1 MPDEKPTMKFIQWE
15 DLDAYFNQAVEEYF
29 LKNLSVDESIFML
42 WQNRKAIVVGKHQN
56 TIEEINTAYVKAY
69 DIQVVRR
76 LSGGGT
82 VYHDL
87 GNLNYSLMSNMD
99 KIKQDIQFLTQP
111 IVKALRMAGLDVYFS
126 DRNDLLVDG
135 RKISGSAQ
143 YIKGQR
149 ILHHGTLLFH
159 SDLDAISRALK
170 AGSDRIE
177 SRSIKSVR
185 SRVTNIHD
193 HLPALTIP
201 VFKANLQR
209 VLAEEAALQ
218 NYELTQADRSAIS
231 ILREER
237 YSTWAWNYGRSPD
250 YTINKER
257 RYAGGKL
264 SIDLSVKKGLIQSL
278 RILGDFHGEEDIS
291 EIESRLQDVRLV
303 AKDIAAALAPL
314 DISRY
319 IRGLDARGL
328 AELIVN

>member
-1 MPDEKPTMKFIQWE
+1 MPDEKPAMKFIQWG

-29 LKNLSVDESIFML
+29 LKNLSDDESIFML

-56 TIEEINTAYVKAY
+56 TIEEINTAYVKAH

-76 LSGGGT
+76 LSGGGA

-87 GNLNYSLMSNMD
+87 GNLNYSLMANMD

-143 YIKGQR
+143 YIKGRR

-170 AGSDRIE
+170 ASNDRIE

-185 SRVTNIHD
+185 SQVTNIRN
-193 HLPALTIP
+193 HLPELTIP
-201 VFKANLQR
+201 VFKGNLQR
-209 VLAEEAALQ
+209 VLAEEASLESYQ
-218 NYELTQADRSAIS
+218 LTQADRSAIS

-303 AKDIAAALAPL
+303 SKDIAAALAPL
-314 DISRY
+314 DISSH
-319 IRGLDARGL
+319 IRGLDAHKL
-328 AELIVN
+328 AELIAN

>member
-1 MPDEKPTMKFIQWE
+1 M
-15 DLDAYFNQAVEEYF
+15 
-29 LKNLSVDESIFML
+29 
-42 WQNRKAIVVGKHQN
+42 
-56 TIEEINTAYVKAY
+56 
-69 DIQVVRR
+69 VRR
-76 LSGGGT
+76 LSGGGA

-87 GNLNYSLMSNMD
+87 GNLNYSLMANMD

-143 YIKGQR
+143 YIKGRR

-159 SDLDAISRALK
+159 SNLDAISRALK
-170 AGSDRIE
+170 TTNDRIE

-185 SRVTNIHD
+185 SRVTNIRD

-218 NYELTQADRSAIS
+218 SCELTEADRDAIS

-250 YTINKER
+250 YTISKER
-257 RYAGGKL
+257 SFAGGRL

-278 RILGDFHGEEDIS
+278 RVHGDSSRDGEMA
-291 EIESRLQDVRLV
+291 EIEARLLDVRLV
-303 AKDIAAALAPL
+303 AGDIAAALAPL
-314 DISRY
+314 DVSRY
-319 IRGLDARGL
+319 FRGLDARGL
-328 AELIVN
+328 AELIAN

>member
-1 MPDEKPTMKFIQWE
+1 MKFIQWE

-29 LKNLSVDESIFML
+29 LKNLSSDESIFML

-56 TIEEINTAYVKAY
+56 TIEEINTTYVKEH

-87 GNLNYSLMSNMD
+87 GNLNYSLMANMD

-143 YIKGQR
+143 YIKGRR
-149 ILHHGTLLFH
+149 ILHHGTLLFQ

-170 AGSDRIE
+170 AGDDRIE

-185 SRVTNIHD
+185 SRVTNIRD

-209 VLAEEAALQ
+209 VLAQEAALQ
-218 NYELTQADRSAIS
+218 SYQLTQADRDAIS
-231 ILREER
+231 NLRDER
-237 YSTWAWNYGRSPD
+237 YSTWAWNYGRSPE
-250 YTINKER
+250 YTLSKER
-257 RYAGGKL
+257 RYTGGKL

-278 RILGDFHGEEDIS
+278 RIHGDSLNDGDMAGIPDS
-291 EIESRLQDVRLV
+291 LQGVRLV
-303 AKDIAAALAPL
+303 ADDIVAALAPL
-314 DISRY
+314 DISRS
-319 IRGLDARGL
+319 IHGLDAHEL
-328 AELIVN
+328 AELIAN